1 MNLNLDELETP
12 LETPYQAF
20 LRKLPPESWAILG
33 GLMVE
38 NNFRKSQKVPKG
50 EYDISGVKKILTES
64 SNNYDVKY
72 LCLDIEKDKPEVI
85 VVKKTR

>member
-1 MNLNLDELETP
+1 
-12 LETPYQAF
+12 
-20 LRKLPPESWAILG
+20 
-33 GLMVE
+33 MVE